1 MTIEAIPSQA
11 WHWAS
16 FWFILLV
23 RHRVGK
29 QQLQQHQTMKEPTSI
44 TTKMTIILVDPPKL
58 NAIILSLSVS
68 EAEVRIL
75 SLTWGVGCPLHI
87 LMSVVLLLH

>member
-1 MTIEAIPSQA
+1 
-11 WHWAS
+11 
-16 FWFILLV
+16 
-23 RHRVGK
+23 
-29 QQLQQHQTMKEPTSI
+29 
-44 TTKMTIILVDPPKL
+44 MTIILVDPLKL

-75 SLTWGVGCPLHI
+75 SLTWGVGCPLHM